1 MKDFIL
7 EKLKDKLSSG
17 WKEVGGKLTKKY
29 KFDSYGE
36 VLDFVKEVGEVAEEQ
51 NHHPEMLVKYQEVI
65 VTIHDHEAG
74 GVSDKCYKFVKA
86 VEKKL
91 G

>member
-1 MKDFIL
+1 MKNFIL

-17 WKEVGGKLTKKY
+17 WKEVGGKLTKRF
-29 KFDSYGE
+29 KFGSYAE

-51 NHHPEMLVKYQEVI
+51 NHHPEMMVKWGEVI

-74 GVSDKCYKFVKA
+74 GVSDKCYKFIKGVNRISN
-86 VEKKL
+86 
-91 G
+91 

>member
-36 VLDFVKEVGEVAEEQ
+36 VLDFVKEVGEVAERQ
-51 NHHPEMLVKYQEVI
+51 NHHPEMLVKYGEVI

-74 GVSDKCYKFVKA
+74 GVSDKCYKFVDA
-86 VEKKL
+86 IEKML
-91 G
+91 N